1 VELHVGDYEISSE
14 DMPGWLVA
22 SEGSLT
28 IALDIEVSEALRSE
42 GVARELVNRIQN
54 LRKDSGFDV
63 TDKVSV
69 EIYADGED
77 HAQIEASLASF
88 GEYLAS
94 QTLARGIV
102 LKGLAEAGE
111 DAADVEWDT
120 PLKIKVTRIS

>member
-1 VELHVGDYEISSE
+1 
-14 DMPGWLVA
+14 M
-22 SEGSLT
+22 
-28 IALDIEVSEALRSE
+28 
-42 GVARELVNRIQN
+42 NRIQN

-77 HAQIEASLASF
+77 YAQIEASLASF

-102 LKGLAEAGE
+102 LKTLAEAGE
-111 DAADVEWDT
+111 GAADVEWDT
-120 PLKIKVTRIS
+120 PLKIKVTKIS